1 MKLIIAGAAGRM
13 GKELLKFAYHDQNIE
28 IIGATES
35 TQSPWIGRDI
45 GELIQEKPI
54 KIKIVDDPITLVKS
68 ADVIIDFTN
77 PKTTIENSVLAAQA
91 RISHIIGTTGLT
103 DKDFDNIR
111 SASRHAVIV
120 QSGNMSLGINIM
132 AKLTKEI
139 ASLLTD
145 FDIEIVEMHHNKK
158 VDAPSGTALLLG
170 EAAAEG
176 RNINLDENAVY
187 ERYGNTGARQEKTI
201 GFSTIRG
208 GDVVGE
214 HTVLFAGD
222 SEILRISHSALSR
235 QIFVKGAMHA
245 AKWSLN
251 KEPGF
256 YSMDDVLNIKN

>member
-1 MKLIIAGAAGRM
+1 M
-13 GKELLKFAYHDQNIE
+13 
-28 IIGATES
+28 
-35 TQSPWIGRDI
+35 
-45 GELIQEKPI
+45 
-54 KIKIVDDPITLVKS
+54 VKS

-103 DKDFDNIR
+103 NKDFDNIR

-145 FDIEIVEMHHNKK
+145 FDIEILEMHHNKK

-176 RNINLDENAVY
+176 RKINLDENAVY
-187 ERYGNTGARQEKTI
+187 ERYGNTGARQKNTI

-235 QIFVKGAMHA
+235 KIFVKGAMHA
-245 AKWSLN
+245 AKWSLD

>member
-13 GKELLKFAYHDQNIE
+13 GKELIKFAYHDQNIE

-35 TQSPWIGRDI
+35 AQSPWIGRDI
-45 GELIQEKPI
+45 GELIQEKPL

-103 DKDFDNIR
+103 NKDFDNIR

-120 QSGNMSLGINIM
+120 QSGNMSLGINIL

-176 RNINLDENAVY
+176 RKINLDENAVY
-187 ERYGNTGARQEKTI
+187 ERYGNTGARQKNTI

-235 QIFVKGAMHA
+235 KIFVKGAMYA
-245 AKWSLN
+245 AKWSLD

>member
-13 GKELLKFAYHDQNIE
+13 GRELIKFAYHDQNIE

-35 TQSPWIGRDI
+35 AQSPWIGRDI
-45 GELIQEKPI
+45 GELIQEKPL

-103 DKDFDNIR
+103 NKDFDNIR

-176 RNINLDENAVY
+176 RKINLDKNAVY
-187 ERYGNTGARQEKTI
+187 ERYGNTGARQKNTI
-201 GFSTIRG
+201 
-208 GDVVGE
+208 
-214 HTVLFAGD
+214 
-222 SEILRISHSALSR
+222 EIGRAH
-235 QIFVKGAMHA
+235 V
-245 AKWSLN
+245 
-251 KEPGF
+251 
-256 YSMDDVLNIKN
+256 